1 MGGNLKVNKQ
11 SYENLHYGRQ
21 RIILP
26 YSEVTSENLEEVMK
40 KALNIHSENASDCDY
55 LIHYFLGDQD
65 ILDRPNSGTSNIN
78 NTTVVNCREILIRAL
93 LCGAT
98 NIIIIHNHP
107 SGVPEPS
114 REDVQITKKLQ
125 EASELIGIQ
134 FSDHIIIGRDGY
146 YSFNEEKMKLLQ
158 QKP

>member
-40 KALNIHSENASDCDY
+40 KALNIHSQNASDCDY

-65 ILDRPNSGTSNIN
+65 ILGRPNSGTSNIN
-78 NTTVVNCREILIRAL
+78 NTTVVNHAFPITREIVGYTL
-93 LCGAT
+93 GNQVEFT
-98 NIIIIHNHP
+98 
-107 SGVPEPS
+107 
-114 REDVQITKKLQ
+114 QKK
-125 EASELIGIQ
+125 
-134 FSDHIIIGRDGY
+134 
-146 YSFNEEKMKLLQ
+146 
-158 QKP
+158 